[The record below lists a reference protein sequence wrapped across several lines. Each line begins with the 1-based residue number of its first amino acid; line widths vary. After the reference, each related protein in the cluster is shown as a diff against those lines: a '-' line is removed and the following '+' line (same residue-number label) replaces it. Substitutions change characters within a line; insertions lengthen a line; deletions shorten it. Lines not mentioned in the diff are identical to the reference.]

1 MIVEDVGCAQ
11 DLASNK
17 YPVECEVKN
26 TQNQVPLL
34 EGTQPYNGSDTVS
47 RLGVTNSPLLFLK
60 VHLSARAIIMSYGGG
75 GIPPSAVLRFPR
87 QPRHTRMF
95 PPRNLQ

>member
-11 DLASNK
+11 DLASDK

-34 EGTQPYNGSDTVS
+34 EGTQPYNGSDTQFHA
-47 RLGVTNSPLLFLK
+47 L
-60 VHLSARAIIMSYGGG
+60 
-75 GIPPSAVLRFPR
+75 VLPTL
-87 QPRHTRMF
+87 HCYY
-95 PPRNLQ
+95 